1 MFVTAAVT
9 VLIENSSEGMSK
21 SSEGFSI
28 KTATSSVSVNVSWA
42 GAKASPSVLVD
53 RIMGSQ
59 LSRQLK
65 PHERIRQTLVDC
77 SVAKESAPR

>member
-28 KTATSSVSVNVSWA
+28 KTATSSASVNVSWA
-42 GAKASPSVLVD
+42 GANASPSVLVD
-53 RIMGSQ
+53 RIMGSR
-59 LSRQLK
+59 LSRQLRE
-65 PHERIRQTLVDC
+65 HQEIIC
-77 SVAKESAPR
+77 